1 LSGSWTQR
9 LLGIG
14 NLKGRRDSA
23 DTRIDRPTAMLVT
36 IRTITGNHWALDAY
50 AQDGY
55 TLVELLVS
63 SLMAVL
69 LLGGILTAFQVSQ
82 EVEARD
88 TTWTLTLQE
97 GRAGLARMAYEIRD
111 ASKVEKAEFGT
122 IDFLAPIGG
131 KSWQIKYECGI
142 TQTGTTYDECVRYA
156 AEEGKSLPTT
166 GAPIVRDVLNGTSVF
181 SYTYKKPSTKEEVIA
196 AMMKVELSAKG
207 TLKQPGSSAYSK
219 PIVLENAAFMRTLD
233 PAG

>member
-1 LSGSWTQR
+1 
-9 LLGIG
+9 
-14 NLKGRRDSA
+14 
-23 DTRIDRPTAMLVT
+23 MLVT
-36 IRTITGNHWALDAY
+36 IRTIIRKGWPSRAS

-69 LLGGILTAFQVSQ
+69 LLGGILAAFQVSQ

-88 TTWTLTLQE
+88 TTWALTLQE
-97 GRAGLARMAYEIRD
+97 GRAGLARMAYELRD
-111 ASKVEKAEFGT
+111 AKKVATSPSPTASAITF
-122 IDFLAPIGG
+122 FAPVGG
-131 KSWQIKYECGI
+131 KLWKIEYSCSV
-142 TQTGTTYDECVRYA
+142 TQPGPTGYDQCTRYA
-156 AEEGKSLPTT
+156 VEDTTEEEAKALPST
-166 GAPIVRDVLNGTSVF
+166 GAAIVRDVLNGTSVF

-196 AMMKVELSAKG
+196 ATMKVELSAKG

>member
-1 LSGSWTQR
+1 
-9 LLGIG
+9 
-14 NLKGRRDSA
+14 
-23 DTRIDRPTAMLVT
+23 MLVT
-36 IRTITGNHWALDAY
+36 IRTIIPKGWRSRAS

-88 TTWTLTLQE
+88 TTWALTLQE
-97 GRAGLARMAYEIRD
+97 GRAGLARMAYELRD
-111 ASKVEKAEFGT
+111 AKKLPITPTPTSSAITF
-122 IDFLAPIGG
+122 FAPIGG
-131 KSWQIKYECGI
+131 KLWKIEYSCSVAQS
-142 TQTGTTYDECVRYA
+142 GTTYDQCTRYA
-156 AEEGKSLPTT
+156 VEDATEEEAKALPST
-166 GAPIVRDVLNGTSVF
+166 GATIVRDVLNGTSVF
-181 SYTYKKPSTKEEVIA
+181 SYTYKPSSTEVIA
-196 AMMKVELSAKG
+196 ATMKVELSAKG
-207 TLKQPGSSAYSK
+207 TLKHPGSSAYSK